1 MIQSHQL
8 HPTHLCVLRMLDTMK
23 RPLKNSRNF
32 HTCSVVNFI
41 KGFLRMDSNWQ
52 GHSGKKETGPMKIEE
67 KNDRLLWKQASSG
80 SLSICG
86 AFGHISKCYA
96 YAAVPRQSV
105 VYSFSPQTINL
116 PTIASA
122 TARQHSGFGAPKRY
136 TSLWIC
142 VRLGI
147 WLRSGINVAVS
158 RSVEACYG
166 PQFMDWCIDIYSLH
180 HLISVCIYIYI
191 YIHLD

>member
-1 MIQSHQL
+1 
-8 HPTHLCVLRMLDTMK
+8 
-23 RPLKNSRNF
+23 
-32 HTCSVVNFI
+32 
-41 KGFLRMDSNWQ
+41 
-52 GHSGKKETGPMKIEE
+52 MKIEE

-122 TARQHSGFGAPKRY
+122 TARHTAA
-136 TSLWIC
+136 L
-142 VRLGI
+142 
-147 WLRSGINVAVS
+147 
-158 RSVEACYG
+158 G
-166 PQFMDWCIDIYSLH
+166 PQTLRQPLNLCQTRNLAAQRHQRSSFQ
-180 HLISVCIYIYI
+180 VG
-191 YIHLD
+191 